1 MSKNWYSRKDL
12 NSVGAQPSYTGRNL
26 DEIAFPLGGI
36 GTGCVSL
43 GGWGQLRNFETMN
56 KPAKGNMVPNTF
68 FTLKVESNSGSSV
81 TKVLQGPA
89 GGSYVGGGHNLGS
102 EDDKNDGAQ
111 GLPHFR
117 KAVFTGTFPTAT
129 LELEDPE
136 VPLKVVLEAFNP
148 FIPLNEKDSS
158 IPVAILIYSFENTSD
173 REVSATVFG
182 NLTNI
187 VGEKEDGGRVNE
199 VKKDEAVTGLFLSNT
214 KVASDSPKYG
224 TLALATTCP
233 DSSVWAR
240 WKDDR
245 ISKFWDAVTLSKDLA
260 PTNAEGSDTG
270 TVAANITVKPHSKV
284 SVVFVLAWHFPN
296 YERYWGQCC
305 EKQKTPTWRNYYAS
319 VWKDAWEVTQY
330 TVAHLKRLSDETKL
344 FRDSLFSTTL
354 PVHVMDAVSSQLS
367 TLKSTTCLRL
377 EDGTFYGF
385 EGVSNTSGCCEGSCT
400 HVWNYAQALPYVF
413 PSLQRSMLEAH
424 LANCV
429 EKDGFMTFRMLL
441 PLGTMAVPDFH
452 ACGDGQMGT
461 VIQAYREWLIS
472 GDDEW
477 LRFIWPTVK
486 KILEFAWK
494 YWDADKDGVM
504 EGMQH
509 NTYDIE
515 FYGPNTMMGSLYLAA
530 LRAAQKMAEKFDEY
544 DEAREYFELFRR
556 GSKWTD
562 ENLFN
567 GEYYEQKVNPTAHKI
582 WPKHY
587 QEMTEGH
594 GKDDIFKDWPKWQF
608 GRGCLSDQMIG
619 QWYAHMLGLGY
630 LYKPSNVRKALNS
643 VFTYNWK
650 PDLSDHPCLLR
661 VYAVNDEAGLVICTW
676 PRGERPGYAFY
687 FADEVWCGIEYQV
700 ASHMIYEGML
710 KEGLSIVR
718 GVRERHRGDR
728 RNPWDEFE
736 CGHHYARSMASY
748 AVLLALSGFR
758 YSAPQK
764 FLGFAPKVHVEDF
777 RAFFSTATGWGVYSQ
792 KIGKEGAEFGVKIEY
807 GSLRLEMVELPK
819 VEVKNN
825 VLGVSLNGRKVD
837 AKIKKT
843 RNGVKVLLEP
853 ALIKKGQTLEIKIS

>member
-1 MSKNWYSRKDL
+1 
-12 NSVGAQPSYTGRNL
+12 
-26 DEIAFPLGGI
+26 
-36 GTGCVSL
+36 
-43 GGWGQLRNFETMN
+43 
-56 KPAKGNMVPNTF
+56 
-68 FTLKVESNSGSSV
+68 
-81 TKVLQGPA
+81 
-89 GGSYVGGGHNLGS
+89 
-102 EDDKNDGAQ
+102 
-111 GLPHFR
+111 
-117 KAVFTGTFPTAT
+117 
-129 LELEDPE
+129 
-136 VPLKVVLEAFNP
+136 
-148 FIPLNEKDSS
+148 
-158 IPVAILIYSFENTSD
+158 
-173 REVSATVFG
+173 
-182 NLTNI
+182 
-187 VGEKEDGGRVNE
+187 
-199 VKKDEAVTGLFLSNT
+199 
-214 KVASDSPKYG
+214 
-224 TLALATTCP
+224 
-233 DSSVWAR
+233 
-240 WKDDR
+240 
-245 ISKFWDAVTLSKDLA
+245 
-260 PTNAEGSDTG
+260 
-270 TVAANITVKPHSKV
+270 
-284 SVVFVLAWHFPN
+284 
-296 YERYWGQCC
+296 
-305 EKQKTPTWRNYYAS
+305 
-319 VWKDAWEVTQY
+319 
-330 TVAHLKRLSDETKL
+330 
-344 FRDSLFSTTL
+344 
-354 PVHVMDAVSSQLS
+354 
-367 TLKSTTCLRL
+367 
-377 EDGTFYGF
+377 
-385 EGVSNTSGCCEGSCT
+385 
-400 HVWNYAQALPYVF
+400 
-413 PSLQRSMLEAH
+413 
-424 LANCV
+424 
-429 EKDGFMTFRMLL
+429 
-441 PLGTMAVPDFH
+441 
-452 ACGDGQMGT
+452 
-461 VIQAYREWLIS
+461 
-472 GDDEW
+472 
-477 LRFIWPTVK
+477 
-486 KILEFAWK
+486 
-494 YWDADKDGVM
+494 
-504 EGMQH
+504 
-509 NTYDIE
+509 
-515 FYGPNTMMGSLYLAA
+515 
-530 LRAAQKMAEKFDEY
+530 
-544 DEAREYFELFRR
+544 
-556 GSKWTD
+556 
-562 ENLFN
+562 
-567 GEYYEQKVNPTAHKI
+567 
-582 WPKHY
+582 
-587 QEMTEGH
+587 MTEGH